1 MSNTERITNEW
12 YDRNRQL
19 IHTSP
24 ISPSDLADVEYM
36 HARLLMGLDPV
47 PIPRCDGKAPLRS
60 YVFGGMMLMVLT
72 AASWILI
79 IHPIIAFV
87 RNR

>member
-1 MSNTERITNEW
+1 MSNTERITNDW
-12 YDRNRQL
+12 YDRNR
-19 IHTSP
+19 IHTSL

-36 HARLLMGLDPV
+36 HAQLLMGLDPV
-47 PIPRCDGKAPLRS
+47 PMPRCDGKAPVIA
-60 YVFGGMMLMVLT
+60 YVLGGLMLMVLS

-79 IHPIIAFV
+79 IHPIITFV